1 MFSFSSNEFGITNV
15 DRVIGN
21 AVFDIIKSGAGD
33 HISQKMLIEHLTR
46 RYIYIYEN
54 SSSVEETLV
63 YESALKLL
71 MNSPE

>member
-1 MFSFSSNEFGITNV
+1 MFSFSSNEFAMTDV

-21 AVFDIIKSGAGD
+21 AVFDIIRSGAGD
-33 HISQKMLIEHLTR
+33 HISQKMLIEYLTR
-46 RYIYIYEN
+46 KYLYIYET

-63 YESALKLL
+63 YESALKIL